1 MASEK
6 PMPLDFLRLCL
17 ERRVKVQLHG
27 DREVDGVLH
36 AYDEHCNLVVGDVQ
50 EILVLT
56 VDNKK
61 MRKTRTFELLYI
73 RGDRVVTI
81 SPLKSD

>member
-1 MASEK
+1 
-6 PMPLDFLRLCL
+6 MPLDFLRLCL
-17 ERRVKVQLHG
+17 ERRVKVQLNG

-50 EILVLT
+50 EILVVT